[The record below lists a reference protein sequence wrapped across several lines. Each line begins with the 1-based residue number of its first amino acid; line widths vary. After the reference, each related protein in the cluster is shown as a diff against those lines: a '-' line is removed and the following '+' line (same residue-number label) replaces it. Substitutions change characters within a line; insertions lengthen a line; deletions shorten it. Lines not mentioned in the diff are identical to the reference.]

1 MASNSKS
8 TTLYPS
14 SGYGYTLYCGF
25 SEENLTDTQISTN
38 KTKINANGYIKANG
52 TYWATSH
59 LSYLVLYWHDN
70 KENKDIEIAR
80 NEFGG
85 LSSTTDS
92 RSVSASFEITHK
104 DDGTLSG
111 YVWIAFTKGNTGTA
125 YAPASG
131 SVGTDWTTLTTIPR
145 ATIISNQTLVI
156 GTSSTISWTKA
167 SSTFK
172 HTLTYE
178 FGTLK
183 GTIGTEKSLIDSVDW
198 NPPDIFYSMI
208 KEAQNGIGT
217 LYLTTYDGNTQ
228 IGDTKTATLTI
239 KADESK
245 SNAVITSNSIRD
257 ENPATKAL
265 TGDLSVLVLHNSLA
279 FIELVFNT
287 RQYATAKKVTVNGI
301 EMEMSSGTLQND
313 NTTTQYV
320 VQQDVGKATS
330 PTFKI
335 AITDSRNFVTEATIT
350 AEVVNYIP
358 LDCNPKIRRTNPTTG
373 EVGLTFEGK
382 YFNSTFGDVANSLK
396 INYAYKEKT
405 ATSYSNTVVLTKDT
419 HYKIS
424 NNTYFSGNENSASE
438 LILSQLFDYKKE
450 YNVILNVEDALTK
463 LVIIL
468 DIIKGIPIFWW
479 NGEKVTI
486 NGDLFVAD
494 ENGENPI
501 NVKEMS
507 GGIEIVRW
515 ENE

>member
-1 MASNSKS
+1 MASNHNS

-14 SGYGYTLYCGF
+14 SGYGYTLYCSF
-25 SEENLTDTQISTN
+25 SEEKLTDEQISVN
-38 KTKINANGYIKANG
+38 KTKINATGYIKANG
-52 TYWATSH
+52 TYWSTSYV
-59 LSYLVLYWHDN
+59 SSLVLYWHDN
-70 KENKDIEIAR
+70 RENKDIEIAR
-80 NEFGG
+80 NEFKGFG
-85 LSSTTDS
+85 STSDS
-92 RSVSASFEITHK
+92 KSVSASFDITHK

-111 YVWIAFTKGNTGTA
+111 YVWIQFNKGSTTSVF
-125 YAPASG
+125 APSSG
-131 SVGTDWTTLTTIPR
+131 SVTTSWTALTTVPR
-145 ATIISNQTLVI
+145 ATVISNQTLTI
-156 GTSSTISWTKA
+156 GTESTISWTKA

-183 GTIGTEKSLIDSVDW
+183 GTIGDEKSLVDGTDW
-198 NPPDIFYSMI
+198 NPPDNFYSMI
-208 KEAQNGIGT
+208 KDAQIGTGT

-228 IGDTKTATLTI
+228 IGDTKSATLTI
-239 KADESK
+239 KADEDESK
-245 SNAVITSNSIRD
+245 AVITSKSIRD
-257 ENPATKAL
+257 ENPVTKAL
-265 TGDLSVLVLHNSLA
+265 TGDLSILVLHNSLA

-287 RQYATAKKVTVNGI
+287 RQYATAKRVTVNGV
-301 EMEMSSGTLQND
+301 EMEISSGTLQKD

-330 PTFKI
+330 STFKI
-335 AITDSRNFVTEATIT
+335 AITDSRDFVTEATID

-405 ATSYSNTVVLTKDT
+405 ATSYSTATVLTKDT

-424 NNTYFSGNENSASE
+424 NNTYYSGNENSSSE
-438 LILSQLFDYKKE
+438 LVLSQLFDYKKE
-450 YNVILNVEDALTK
+450 YNVILNIEDALTK

-468 DIIKGIPIFWW
+468 DVIKGIPIFWW

-486 NGDLFVAD
+486 NGNLFVAD

-507 GGIEIVRW
+507 GGIEIIRW

>member
-25 SEENLTDTQISTN
+25 SEEKLTDTQISAN

-92 RSVSASFEITHK
+92 RSVSASFEIAHK
-104 DDGTLSG
+104 DNGTLSG
-111 YVWIAFTKGNTGTA
+111 YVWIAFTKGNTGAA

-131 SVGTDWTTLTTIPR
+131 SVATDWTALTTVPR
-145 ATIISNQTLVI
+145 ATVISNQTLVI
-156 GTSSTISWTKA
+156 GTQSTISWTKA

-183 GTIGTEKSLIDSVDW
+183 GTIGTAKNLVDSVNW
-198 NPPDIFYSMI
+198 TPPDGFYEII
-208 KEAQNGIGT
+208 KNAPSGT
-217 LYLTTYDGNTQ
+217 GKLYLTTYDGDTQ
-228 IGDTKTATLTI
+228 IGDTKSSTLTI
-239 KADESK
+239 KANESNSK
-245 SNAVITSNSIRD
+245 AVITSKSIRD
-257 ENPATKAL
+257 ENPTTKAL
-265 TGDLSVLVLHNSLA
+265 TGDLSILVLHNSLA
-279 FIELVFNT
+279 FVELVFNT
-287 RQYATAKKVTVNGI
+287 RKYATVKKVTVNGI
-301 EMEMSSGTLQND
+301 EMEVSSGTLQID

-330 PTFKI
+330 ATFKI
-335 AITDSRNFVTEATIT
+335 AITDSRDFVTEATIT
-350 AEVVNYIP
+350 AEVVEYIP
-358 LDCNPKIRRTNPTTG
+358 LDCNAKIQRISPTTG
-373 EVGLTFEGK
+373 EIGLTFEGK
-382 YFNSTFGDVANSLK
+382 YFNASFGDVANSLK
-396 INYAYKEKT
+396 ISYAYKKKT
-405 ATSYSNTVVLTKDT
+405 ETSYSSETTLTKDT

-424 NNTYFSGNENSASE
+424 SNTYFSGNGSSSAE
-438 LILSQLFDYKKE
+438 IQLSQLMDYKSE
-450 YNVILNVEDALTK
+450 YNVVLYVEDK
-463 LVIIL
+463 LNKLAIYL

-479 NGEKVTI
+479 NGTSFHI
-486 NGDLFVAD
+486 NGDVYVAD
-494 ENGENPI
+494 ENGENATLVFTTI
-501 NVKEMS
+501 D
-507 GGIEIVRW
+507 I
-515 ENE
+515 